1 MLYGA
6 LVHTVTRTVPSASEG
21 HSGVGPLIGSFRVP
35 IPNSKSTRS
44 KIGRQVRELS
54 NIPRLPSTTNHNSRS
69 NRPHN
74 SNNFYPGSRQSTVD
88 DRQHHP
94 PPLIMDA
101 VDATDHYEIYA
112 TEETPS
118 LCTIIVDTNP
128 RAWAAVKN
136 DLPISKALANILVFA
151 NSHLAC
157 SSTNQVAIIASHTNR
172 AVWLYPPPPKPKPP
186 KAKSR
191 PSQPKSSE
199 GGEDVEMTDA
209 FDGSRD
215 SRPHSKKRHAAANK
229 YPQFAQIESSILT
242 SLRELMS
249 STTESDLATTT
260 TQISGAL
267 TLALSHINKTSVL
280 LSATDSAQASAMT
293 TKNSGAANA
302 AALANPQAGILTG
315 LHARI
320 VVISVSE
327 SSPAQYIPTM
337 NAVFAASHAG
347 IPIDIL
353 SLQGT
358 ATFLQQASYITRGTF
373 LEATNPQGLLT
384 YLLFGFASSIASSA
398 TVMATKTNTAGQIGG
413 SGSTDRGGGEED
425 GGGVGGGGGG
435 GAGMNQLISPS
446 TASVDFRAAC
456 FCHRRV
462 IDSGFVCSI
471 CLSIFCKVPRD
482 AECLTCGNKLS
493 LGRYGAKPAVVPR
506 RKKKKRKLGL
516 NGEPVGS
523 EQPASATG
531 TPRPG

>member
-1 MLYGA
+1 
-6 LVHTVTRTVPSASEG
+6 
-21 HSGVGPLIGSFRVP
+21 
-35 IPNSKSTRS
+35 
-44 KIGRQVRELS
+44 
-54 NIPRLPSTTNHNSRS
+54 
-69 NRPHN
+69 
-74 SNNFYPGSRQSTVD
+74 
-88 DRQHHP
+88 
-94 PPLIMDA
+94 MDA

-128 RAWAAVKN
+128 RAWAAVK
-136 DLPISKALANILVFA
+136 DVLPISKALANILVFA

-172 AVWLYPPPPKPKPP
+172 AVWLYPPPPKPKS
-186 KAKSR
+186 KARHKQSK
-191 PSQPKSSE
+191 PSQEKTTE
-199 GGEDVEMTDA
+199 NGEDVEMTDA
-209 FDGSRD
+209 FFDGPRD
-215 SRPHSKKRHAAANK
+215 SRPPPKKRHAAANK
-229 YPQFAQIESSILT
+229 YPQFAQIESSILA

-249 STTESDLATTT
+249 STTESDLSTTT

-267 TLALSHINKTSVL
+267 TLALSHINKTSIL
-280 LSATDSAQASAMT
+280 LSATDAAQASGITAKNTGGSASANT
-293 TKNSGAANA
+293 T
-302 AALANPQAGILTG
+302 ALANPQAGILTG

-353 SLQGT
+353 SLHGS

-384 YLLFGFASSIASSA
+384 YLLFGFASSIASTA
-398 TVMATKTNTAGQIGG
+398 TVMATKTNTAGQVGG
-413 SGSTDRGGGEED
+413 TEHGD
-425 GGGVGGGGGG
+425 GGGGG
-435 GAGMNQLISPS
+435 GAGLNQLISPS

-471 CLSIFCKVPRD
+471 CLSIFCEVPQD
-482 AECLTCGNKLS
+482 AECLTCGNKLA
-493 LGRYGAKPAVVPR
+493 LGKYGAKPAVVPR

-523 EQPASATG
+523 EQPGSATG

>member
-1 MLYGA
+1 
-6 LVHTVTRTVPSASEG
+6 
-21 HSGVGPLIGSFRVP
+21 
-35 IPNSKSTRS
+35 
-44 KIGRQVRELS
+44 
-54 NIPRLPSTTNHNSRS
+54 
-69 NRPHN
+69 
-74 SNNFYPGSRQSTVD
+74 
-88 DRQHHP
+88 
-94 PPLIMDA
+94 MDA

-128 RAWAAVKN
+128 RAWAAVKD

-151 NSHLAC
+151 NAHLAC

-172 AVWLYPPPPKPKPP
+172 AVWLYPPPPKPNPRPKSKHRPKPP
-186 KAKSR
+186 GATKTEA
-191 PSQPKSSE
+191 
-199 GGEDVEMTDA
+199 GEDVDMTDA
-209 FDGSRD
+209 FYDGPRD
-215 SRPHSKKRHAAANK
+215 SRPKKRLAAANK
-229 YPQFAQIESSILT
+229 YPQFAQIESSILA

-267 TLALSHINKTSVL
+267 TLALSHINKTSIL
-280 LSATDSAQASAMT
+280 LSATDAAQASAMT
-293 TKNSGAANA
+293 SKNGGGAASTNH

-320 VVISVSE
+320 VIVSVSE

-353 SLQGT
+353 SLHGS

-373 LEATNPQGLLT
+373 LEAKNPQGLLT
-384 YLLFGFASSIASSA
+384 YLLFGFASSIASTA
-398 TVMATKTNTAGQIGG
+398 TVMATKTNTAGQVGG
-413 SGSTDRGGGEED
+413 ADRGGSD
-425 GGGVGGGGGG
+425 DGGGG
-435 GAGMNQLISPS
+435 GAGLNQLISPS

-471 CLSIFCKVPRD
+471 CLSIFCEVPPG
-482 AECLTCGNKLS
+482 AECLTCGNRLA
-493 LGRYGAKPAVVPR
+493 LGSYGAKPAVVPR
-506 RKKKKRKLGL
+506 RRKKKRKLGL

-531 TPRPG
+531 TPRPV